1 MHHISKAF
9 VATCQFTQEQAMF
22 KKASF
27 LLLLPFLAL
36 IDQGKGKPGLLDIFS
51 SSECKPITDD
61 SCAIVYD
68 DEDCEEGMKLFQ
80 HF

>member
-1 MHHISKAF
+1 
-9 VATCQFTQEQAMF
+9 MF

-27 LLLLPFLAL
+27 SLLLPFLAF
-36 IDQGKGKPGLLDIFS
+36 IGQGQGKPGLFDIFF

-68 DEDCEEGMKLFQ
+68 DEDCEEGMILFQ
-80 HF
+80 YFLSFKKLDN